1 MMLLLLVAALAAA
14 PTTAVVLA
22 PPPTAAPPTTTSRS
36 LPVVFLHG
44 MGDSCCSAWSLGSLA
59 EGTSAALGG
68 TPVVSL
74 DTGGGRGVA
83 ADVASG
89 FFGRA
94 DALVARACADLEA
107 DTRLAD
113 GFNAVGFSQ
122 GGLFLR
128 AVAQRCPHLRL
139 RTLITLGAPH
149 RGVAAP
155 PACPWSVRGGRA
167 PTGAPE
173 PRPPPGLARLCS
185 IVEAAVNAAAF
196 APPVQAAIIQ
206 AQYYRPPDRLADYL
220 AGSMFLADINNERP
234 SKNETYAP
242 SLARLHRFIAF
253 RFDRDITVVPR
264 DSAWFAD
271 VDADG
276 RLVGMRDTELFREDW
291 IGLRALDDRGA
302 LVLATAPGAHMQIS
316 REWFQESVVDAYLR
330 GEDEEGGLE
339 TS

>member
-1 MMLLLLVAALAAA
+1 MLLLLLVAALAAA
-14 PTTAVVLA
+14 PPTTAA
-22 PPPTAAPPTTTSRS
+22 HAAAAGRT

-59 EGTSAALGG
+59 EDTSKALGV
-68 TPVVSL
+68 PVVSI

-128 AVAQRCPHLRL
+128 AVAQRCPHLPL

-149 RGVAAP
+149 YGVAAP
-155 PACPWSVRGGRA
+155 PACPWNASLGKTLQQ
-167 PTGAPE
+167 PQQE
-173 PRPPPGLARLCS
+173 PSPPALARLCS
-185 IVEAAVNAAAF
+185 IVEAALNAAAF
-196 APPVQAAIIQ
+196 APPIQAAIIQ

-220 AGSMFLADINNERP
+220 VGSLFLADINNERP
-234 SKNETYAP
+234 LKNDTYAS

-264 DSAWFAD
+264 DSAWFAG

-276 RLVGMRDTELFREDW
+276 RLVGMREAELFQRDW

-302 LVLATAPGAHMQIS
+302 LTLATAPGAHMQIS
-316 REWFQESVVDAYLR
+316 RKWFQESVVDAYLR
-330 GEDEEGGLE
+330 GADDEEGRVE